1 MKIRDLEIKNNIFTA
16 PMAGV
21 TDLAYR
27 GILKRMGAG
36 LMFTEMVS
44 AKALCY
50 HDKKTAELMEL
61 TEAEAPVG
69 VQIFGSDP
77 QIMAQGAKIIEETTN
92 ASCIDINMGCPV
104 PKVAGNGEGSA
115 LLKTPSLAG
124 QIVEAVASA
133 VRLPVTV
140 KMRIGW
146 DEARI
151 NAVEFARILAQS
163 GACAITVHGRTRE
176 QYYSGKADWEQIRAV
191 KEAVAVPVVGNGDIF
206 LAQDAENMLRLT
218 GCDAVMLGRGIM
230 GNPWLVRECVCLF
243 QSGLATPPPSF
254 DERLQMALIHTR
266 ELVRTKGEYRGIRE
280 ARAHLT
286 WYAKGQ
292 RGAAKVKERLT
303 RACSVEEVAEI
314 LAAWREE
321 HELYYQTH

>member
-1 MKIRDLEIKNNIFTA
+1 MKIRDLETENNIFTA

-77 QIMAQGAKIIEETTN
+77 QIMAQGARIIEESTH
-92 ASCIDINMGCPV
+92 AACIDINMGCPV
-104 PKVAGNGEGSA
+104 PKVVGNGEGSA
-115 LLKTPSLAG
+115 LLKTPLLAG

-133 VRLPVTV
+133 VRLPVTA

-146 DEARI
+146 DETHI
-151 NAVEFARILAQS
+151 NAVEFAKILAQS

-206 LAQDAENMLRLT
+206 SARDAEDMLRIT

-230 GNPWLVRECVCLF
+230 GNPWLVRGCVCLL
-243 QSGLATPPPSF
+243 QSGVAIPPPSF
-254 DERLQMALIHTR
+254 DERLQMALTHTK

-292 RGAAKVKERLT
+292 RGAAKVKEHLT

-314 LAAWREE
+314 LAVWREE